1 MNYGD
6 IQYATKTS
14 GSLQLR
20 EHRILNYVNFF
31 ACILLAFDWFKNN
44 QLLSQLTHAHYCDT
58 VPVNPPLSNR
68 CQKGQKATTLSMLNL
83 SSRFKPP
90 KNSTWPCLSGNPPHF
105 IHEMKTKVYDAI
117 DFYEF
122 LPSLWDSCPQKSL
135 IGAPYST
142 LETRL
147 AHFPYVIRETSS
159 LSNLLSSLVEF
170 W

>member
-1 MNYGD
+1 MQQKRPEVSSFSLRASYSLSIGL
-6 IQYATKTS
+6 KTIS
-14 GSLQLR
+14 
-20 EHRILNYVNFF
+20 
-31 ACILLAFDWFKNN
+31 
-44 QLLSQLTHAHYCDT
+44 YCHSSHMRTIVT
-58 VPVNPPLSNR
+58 VPVNPPLSNQ

-105 IHEMKTKVYDAI
+105 IQEMKTKVYDAI